1 MNDEQ
6 FEKGLKKYRELTL
19 EIEKEKEEIKSDD
32 ITKLYHEEVEQ
43 KLYDDINDLVQSRFS
58 EEGYFIL
65 HAHKKSFTVA
75 VYSDY
80 AVGLK
85 INIRSYSFPNY
96 KNSESLKTQN
106 LLHNA
111 KFEVSSPYEVISYN
125 LHADDNDSIPT
136 KISELMIDMVN
147 NFDAKF
153 YKSGLHAAMDNGF
166 NAASETGQTSKVGYG
181 KGTLTINKLSNL
193 DYFLG
198 GFSAIVEGEL
208 SKSSKNKNKY
218 EKHERHKRYK
228 KITLILII
236 LLVATI
242 FIFA

>member
-43 KLYDDINDLVQSRFS
+43 KLFDDINDLVQSRFS
-58 EEGYFIL
+58 KEGYFIRNI
-65 HAHKKSFTVA
+65 HKKRFSVA

-80 AVGLK
+80 AVGLEIK
-85 INIRSYSFPNY
+85 IGSYSFPNQ
-96 KNSESLKTQN
+96 KNKESLKAQN

-111 KFEVSSPYEVISYN
+111 KFEISSPYELISYN
-125 LHADDNDSIPT
+125 LHADENDSIPT

-153 YKSGLHAAMDNGF
+153 YKSGLHAAMDNEF
-166 NAASETGQTSKVGYG
+166 NTANETGQTSNIGYG
-181 KGTLTINKLSNL
+181 RGTLTLNKLSNL

-208 SKSSKNKNKY
+208 SKSLQNKNKY